1 MITTL
6 INEQLIALDLKAT
19 RKEEVFTEM
28 TRLLAAQG
36 KVSDE
41 QQFIKD
47 LWAREELDNTG
58 FEEGVALPHAK
69 SAAVSTPAVAIGIS
83 RAGIEY
89 GAEDGKPSQLFFMIA
104 SPAGGANHHI
114 EALRQAD

>member
-36 KVSDE
+36 KVSNE

-58 FEEGVALPHAK
+58 FEEGVALPQDRK
-69 SAAVSTPAVAIGIS
+69 SVV
-83 RAGIEY
+83 
-89 GAEDGKPSQLFFMIA
+89 
-104 SPAGGANHHI
+104 
-114 EALRQAD
+114 

>member
-6 INEQLIALDLKAT
+6 INEHLINLDLNAT
-19 RKEEVFTEM
+19 SKEEVFSEM
-28 TRLLAAQG
+28 ARLLVAQG

-69 SAAVSTPAVAIGIS
+69 SCLLYTS
-83 RAGIEY
+83 
-89 GAEDGKPSQLFFMIA
+89 PS
-104 SPAGGANHHI
+104 P
-114 EALRQAD
+114 RD